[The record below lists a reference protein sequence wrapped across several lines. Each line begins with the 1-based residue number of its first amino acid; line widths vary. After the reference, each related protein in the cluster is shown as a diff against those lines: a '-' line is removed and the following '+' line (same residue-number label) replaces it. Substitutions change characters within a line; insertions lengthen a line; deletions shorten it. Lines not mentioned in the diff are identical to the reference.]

1 MCSASNGVGKIQE
14 RTISLEVEFPPK
26 IEVPK
31 PKVPQA
37 AYYEAHLLCEI
48 QVKFKDCCE
57 FCTFYCGQ
65 FLKILSLFLL
75 IRASLKYFFWVFN

>member
-1 MCSASNGVGKIQE
+1 VGKSQE

-37 AYYEAHLLCEI
+37 AYYEAHLICEI
-48 QVKFKDCCE
+48 QVNK
-57 FCTFYCGQ
+57 
-65 FLKILSLFLL
+65 S
-75 IRASLKYFFWVFN
+75 